1 MRRPAPPPPL
11 PLPMAS
17 AACGPAAADAPR
29 AAGTPPQAHGA
40 RSGGSAGPRAAQTP
54 PRPSLSL
61 PPLPLPHN
69 LRAPFRRGLFSALL
83 LHAAVAALV
92 LAAPLT
98 NVGKRPAPLLRV
110 SLVSLAPGNGAATPA
125 PVPAPAQAA
134 PATVTADGAAAPP
147 RPSTAETA
155 PTPPTPVQAA
165 PRPKPAAKPRPA
177 PKPRARPAA
186 PPTAPQ
192 DAPPRPAPS
201 AVKGL
206 TATAP
211 PAPAGPPGG
220 SLAAGQT
227 AGTPQGDPLYAPNQL
242 DRPPTVTRPVRPD
255 YPDRARSRRLEGRV
269 VVRLVVE
276 SSGLPGHCSV
286 HAAQPRGYFEDAAL
300 EAARRMRFRPG
311 RKDGRAVRTVVLLPF
326 DFRLQ

>member
-40 RSGGSAGPRAAQTP
+40 RSGGSAGPRSAQTP

-125 PVPAPAQAA
+125 PVPAPA
-134 PATVTADGAAAPP
+134 
-147 RPSTAETA
+147 
-155 PTPPTPVQAA
+155 QAA